1 MIRSFESSNKR
12 ITLTAE
18 AEDGRPLPNI
28 FEADAMTLI
37 VGQNGSGKTTL
48 LGELATHI
56 ASGDSSYVRSDH
68 RLDAYHV
75 VAFNP
80 SKVGAIQHPRSS
92 RITSLIG
99 DVTTQIQFTDTAL
112 MDLLAKVFD
121 VELAPQ
127 LRITA
132 KARGPGMSGI
142 SLIRAALSDLEF
154 SELSELSESQEIHEL
169 HRQLVDVLSELREVR
184 DGAPGSQRWNNLA
197 LLEETARS
205 LDDALNKRLRAYVR
219 GRFGSA
225 ADLHLRAL
233 AAACA
238 DARYEDVMHD
248 VLPYFGLSRRPTMTD
263 GLEDLLMRKVWTL
276 RHLSHALASP
286 RLNKR
291 AYSLS
296 PDQLKELQHMSL
308 DGIAA
313 IEFKGLSTG
322 MSVLLG
328 QVSLIHGAVC
338 AVPGQESTNL
348 LLLIDEGDTHLHFE
362 WQRRYVHFINEYV
375 KHIRPR
381 FNSIQVVLST
391 HSAILMS
398 DFPRWNIRRLATTK
412 HPDGKRSH
420 GVDHSPASTFGA
432 SLESIV
438 RVTGGAGTIGSFA
451 SEFIR
456 NLLGKVRDGEPIPAE
471 LVDLVDDPML
481 RHYLATRTALHREP
495 ADADRHF

>member
-1 MIRSFESSNKR
+1 MIRSFESNGER
-12 ITLTAE
+12 IALTAE
-18 AEDGRPLPNI
+18 TEDGKPLPNI
-28 FEADAMTLI
+28 FAAHAMTLI

-56 ASGDSSYVRSDH
+56 ASGSSAVQSEY

-75 VAFNP
+75 VTFNP
-80 SKVGAIQHPRSS
+80 SKVGAIQHPRSA

-99 DVTTQIQFTDTAL
+99 DAATQIQFTDTAL
-112 MDLLAKVFD
+112 MDMLARIFD
-121 VELAPQ
+121 VQLVPQ

-132 KARGPGMSGI
+132 KVNGAGATGV
-142 SLIRAALSDLEF
+142 SLIRAAMSDLSYFGSPEPRDIYRMHRKLV
-154 SELSELSESQEIHEL
+154 ELLSMAADARGKASGAKRSANLTPIELE
-169 HRQLVDVLSELREVR
+169 
-184 DGAPGSQRWNNLA
+184 
-197 LLEETARS
+197 ARS
-205 LDDALNKRLRAYVR
+205 LDIALSRRVEEYV
-219 GRFGSA
+219 GEHLGGE
-225 ADLHLRAL
+225 ADIHLQAL
-233 AAACA
+233 AATSANTEYDI
-238 DARYEDVMHD
+238 DALR
-248 VLPYFGLSRRPTMTD
+248 
-263 GLEDLLMRKVWTL
+263 DLLPHFGFSIRGKTTSGGAEAAFQRNVETL
-276 RHLSHALASP
+276 KHLADLLRSPQLDKRVYALLP
-286 RLNKR
+286 TVMDEIRR
-291 AYSLS
+291 
-296 PDQLKELQHMSL
+296 MSL
-308 DGIAA
+308 EGIAA

-322 MSVLLG
+322 MSTLLR
-328 QVSLIHGAVC
+328 QISLIHSAVS
-338 AVPGQESTNL
+338 AMDERGRSNL

-398 DFPRWNIRRLATTK
+398 DFPRWNIRRLATMQR
-412 HPDGKRSH
+412 PDGKRSH
-420 GVDHSPASTFGA
+420 GVDHSPVSTFGA

-456 NLLGKVRDGEPIPAE
+456 DLLGRVRDGRPIPAE

>member
-1 MIRSFESSNKR
+1 MIRSFESNGKR
-12 ITLTAE
+12 IALTAE

-28 FEADAMTLI
+28 FAADAMTLI

-56 ASGDSSYVRSDH
+56 ASGDSSYVRAEH
-68 RLDAYHV
+68 RLDSYDV

-80 SKVGAIQHPRSS
+80 SKVGAIQHPRST

-99 DVTTQIQFTDTAL
+99 DVATQIHFTDTAL
-112 MDLLAKVFD
+112 TDMLAKVFD
-121 VELAPQ
+121 VELVPQ

-132 KARGPGMSGI
+132 KARGPGVSGI
-142 SLIRAALSDLEF
+142 SLIRSALNELLF
-154 SELSELSESQEIHEL
+154 SGFSESQEIYEL
-169 HRQLVDVLSELREVR
+169 HRKLVEVSTALMEER
-184 DGAPGSQRWNNLA
+184 AGASSTTHSIDLGP
-197 LLEETARS
+197 LEERARR
-205 LDDALNKRLRAYVR
+205 LDVALNKELEAHVRARFR
-219 GRFGSA
+219 GET
-225 ADLHLRAL
+225 DLHLRAL
-233 AAACA
+233 AATCKGTELTAHFA
-238 DARYEDVMHD
+238 GDL
-248 VLPYFGLSRRPTMTD
+248 LPHFGFPTD
-263 GLEDLLMRKVWTL
+263 GRVTSNFPTWEFQRNLNIL
-276 RHLSHALASP
+276 RDLASALRSP
-286 RLNKR
+286 QLDKR
-291 AYSLS
+291 VYALS
-296 PDQLKELQHMSL
+296 PTVMDQIRRTPLE
-308 DGIAA
+308 GIAA

-322 MSVLLG
+322 MSALLG
-328 QVSLIHGAVC
+328 QVSLIHGAVS
-338 AVPGQESTNL
+338 AVQDRGRSHL

-398 DFPRWNIRRLATTK
+398 DFPRWNIRRLATMQR
-412 HPDGKRSH
+412 PDGKRSH
-420 GVDHSPASTFGA
+420 GVDHSPVSTFGA

-456 NLLGKVRDGEPIPAE
+456 DLLGRVRDGRPIPAE